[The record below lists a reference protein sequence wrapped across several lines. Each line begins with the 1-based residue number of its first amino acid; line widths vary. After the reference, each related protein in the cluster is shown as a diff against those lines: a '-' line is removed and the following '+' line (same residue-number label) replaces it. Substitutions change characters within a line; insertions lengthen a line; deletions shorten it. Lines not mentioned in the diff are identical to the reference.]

1 MEVISMVQRA
11 HIIKTVEAGSIAEE
25 MNVRPGDVL
34 LEINKSPVQDI
45 IEYKY
50 LINEEYIEVLIQ
62 KPSGEQWLLEIDKEF
77 HEDLGL
83 VFETGLMD
91 LGKRCKNKCMF
102 CFIDQLPGGMR
113 ESLYFK
119 DDDSRLSF
127 LQGNFISLTNLETED
142 IDRIIKYRISPLNI
156 SVHTTEPQL
165 RSKLLGNPKAGEA
178 IKLMSLFLEH
188 GLVLN
193 CQIVLCPGLND
204 GQHLEKSLRDLE
216 SMGRGIDSIGVV
228 PVGIT
233 KYREGLYPLKYFN
246 KEDANNALNIVG
258 KWQKRFL
265 HRYGSRIVYAADE
278 LYLKAG
284 LPLPAAGA
292 YEHFPQL
299 ENGIGMM
306 ALFREQFESQYKM
319 TAWDKQRP
327 RKVSVATGQAA
338 YGFVKKIT
346 AMIEGSAAH
355 LKADVYPIT
364 NNFFGETIDVAGL
377 VTGRD
382 LINQLAGINL
392 GDKLLIPQSM
402 LKSGEDIFL
411 DDISVTEVQGRLNT
425 KVEICQVHGGEFL
438 RKIVREEEV

>member
-1 MEVISMVQRA
+1 MVQRA